1 MSHTNSTTNYSLPQF
16 ITTDKPAW
24 LTDVNNAYTAI
35 DTAVYNAQTKADTAF
50 TNAGD
55 AQADATAALTNAA
68 AADAKGAGALASIE
82 VQFDPTSTYSIG
94 AKVIYNSLLYRCTVP
109 ITTPGAWTGAA
120 NWERITVD
128 SIIPATAAN
137 LEYSAGVSTKDAID
151 GKVSISDLATV
162 SQAVVNPL
170 IGTGTVYYKRLGKM
184 IIVYGNI
191 TTTSGVAANTQILG
205 NIPSHTIPGYNH
217 VIKAINNDGTSAD
230 WVLYQRPGESTVL
243 NAGVMTGG
251 QSFTISY
258 VYYSE

>member
-16 ITTDKPAW
+16 LTTDKPAW
-24 LTDVNNAYTAI
+24 LTDINNAFSDI
-35 DTAVYNAQTKADTAF
+35 DTAVYNAQTKANTAF
-50 TNAGD
+50 SDAGA
-55 AQADATAALTNAA
+55 AQADATNALTNAA

-82 VQFDPTSTYSIG
+82 ATFDATSTYSVG
-94 AKVIYNSLLYRCTVP
+94 EKVIYNSLLYRCTVP
-109 ITTPGAWTGAA
+109 VTTPGAWTGVA

-151 GKVSISDLATV
+151 GKVSISDMATV
-162 SQAVVNPL
+162 GSAVVNTTYA
-170 IGTGTVYYKRLGKM
+170 TGTVYYKRLGKM
-184 IIVYGNI
+184 ILVYGNI
-191 TTTSGVAANTQILG
+191 TTSSGIPANATILT
-205 NIPSHTIPGYNH
+205 NLPTHTIVGYNH

-230 WVLYQRPGESTVL
+230 WVLYQRPGEQTVL

-251 QSFTISY
+251 NSFTLSY

>member
-24 LTDVNNAYTAI
+24 LTDVNNAFSDI
-35 DTAVYNAQTKADTAF
+35 DTAVYNAQTKANTAYSD
-50 TNAGD
+50 AGA
-55 AQADATAALTNAA
+55 AQSDATTALTNAA

-82 VQFDPTSTYSIG
+82 AAFDPTSTYSVG
-94 AKVIYNSLLYRCTVP
+94 EKTIYNSLLYRCTVP
-109 ITTPGAWTGAA
+109 VTTPGAWTGVA

-151 GKVSISDLATV
+151 GKVSISDMNTVGSATINP
-162 SQAVVNPL
+162 VNA
-170 IGTGTVYYKRLGKM
+170 TGTVYYKRLGKM
-184 IIVYGNI
+184 IMVYGNI
-191 TTTSGVAANTQILG
+191 TTTSGVSTGSTIMSNL
-205 NIPSHTIPGYNH
+205 PSSTIAGYNH

-230 WVLYQRPGESTVL
+230 WVLYQRPGETTVI

-251 QSFTISY
+251 NSFTISY